1 MLRKL
6 LKAMTFQPKS
16 TKTIP
21 VFFLNF
27 FKQTL
32 MKLLKQVFFQSKEVL
47 YKAMKNIFVESNVKM
62 LMQKQF
68 LKQIGIGPNISQ
80 HLNMSICESCLNK
93 HTLLPMIE
101 RSSHRKCS
109 VKKGFLRNFIK
120 FTRKHLCQSLFFNK
134 VAGPRHF
141 FYDHLF
147 YRTPTDDC
155 FWIEK

>member
-1 MLRKL
+1 MLEFSREVRNPSDCFFIKSVTTEDIFKDMLRKL

-68 LKQIGIGPNISQ
+68 LK
-80 HLNMSICESCLNK
+80 
-93 HTLLPMIE
+93 
-101 RSSHRKCS
+101 
-109 VKKGFLRNFIK
+109 
-120 FTRKHLCQSLFFNK
+120 
-134 VAGPRHF
+134 
-141 FYDHLF
+141 
-147 YRTPTDDC
+147 
-155 FWIEK
+155 

>member
-1 MLRKL
+1 MILFFMLFKTFSNMLEFSREVRNPSDCFFIKSVTTEDIFKVSYLQMLRKL

-68 LKQIGIGPNISQ
+68 LK
-80 HLNMSICESCLNK
+80 
-93 HTLLPMIE
+93 
-101 RSSHRKCS
+101 
-109 VKKGFLRNFIK
+109 
-120 FTRKHLCQSLFFNK
+120 
-134 VAGPRHF
+134 
-141 FYDHLF
+141 
-147 YRTPTDDC
+147 
-155 FWIEK
+155 